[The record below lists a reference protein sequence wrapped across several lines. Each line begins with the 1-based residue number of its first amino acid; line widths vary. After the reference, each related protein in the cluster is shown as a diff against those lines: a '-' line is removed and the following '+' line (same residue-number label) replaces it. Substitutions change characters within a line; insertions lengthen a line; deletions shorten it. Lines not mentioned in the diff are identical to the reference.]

1 MLSADGELTNIG
13 LWYLGLEGSG
23 ASSGAAAVLVKKM
36 VLLGAMGFAVG
47 WGILC

>member
-1 MLSADGELTNIG
+1 MLTADGELTDIG

-23 ASSGAAAVLVKKM
+23 ASSGAATVLVKR
-36 VLLGAMGFAVG
+36 VALLGAVGFAVG